1 MYSDWGTGAKRKAD
15 GGGMDNEKWRRTS
28 GGAARGNFADWGS
41 AREFGSSW
49 GRNNGGGGGGA
60 ATNWS
65 REKTRGGATWGDTDR
80 GWRDDDHV
88 TRVPSGRGP
97 KYGGS
102 RAWADDPSPVRGPPV
117 RTTRTTSARFDA
129 VAPPKATNVRERAS
143 TRSSAGAAPPRGG
156 QVAGTSMIRVSNVPK
171 NLDERDIKDAFEDT
185 GKVLKCLVER
195 GVAYITFASA
205 ANAKKAVQ
213 TFDRGEL
220 NGQTIF
226 VTMEH

>member
-1 MYSDWGTGAKRKAD
+1 
-15 GGGMDNEKWRRTS
+15 
-28 GGAARGNFADWGS
+28 
-41 AREFGSSW
+41 
-49 GRNNGGGGGGA
+49 
-60 ATNWS
+60 
-65 REKTRGGATWGDTDR
+65 
-80 GWRDDDHV
+80 
-88 TRVPSGRGP
+88 
-97 KYGGS
+97 
-102 RAWADDPSPVRGPPV
+102 
-117 RTTRTTSARFDA
+117 
-129 VAPPKATNVRERAS
+129 
-143 TRSSAGAAPPRGG
+143 
-156 QVAGTSMIRVSNVPK
+156 MIRVSNVPK